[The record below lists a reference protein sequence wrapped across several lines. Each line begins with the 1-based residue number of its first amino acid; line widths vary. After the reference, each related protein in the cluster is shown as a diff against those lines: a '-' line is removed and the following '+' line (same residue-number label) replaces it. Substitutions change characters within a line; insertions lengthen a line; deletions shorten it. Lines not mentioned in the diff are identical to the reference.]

1 MKTSSMAA
9 AAALFLFAAPGF
21 AEDQRP
27 PPDPT
32 TATAT
37 DNSKA
42 MVEEMSKVTAAK
54 DFVTLP
60 PCRTCSRSRP
70 AQMAKKQAASNAASK
85 LGQMLVKDHSA
96 SSTRADEARQGRAK
110 LDVKPPA
117 ALDQRHQVIVD
128 SLKDAKGAGFDTAF
142 AQAQVQ
148 AHQEAIA
155 LFEAY
160 GKNGDNAEL
169 KAFANQGPAE
179 AEGTPRHGPEGRGIG
194 PQRPSKVF
202 DTSAPAEFPAAGACC
217 REQE

>member
-1 MKTSSMAA
+1 MKTTLLAAA

-21 AEDQRP
+21 AEDTAATTKS
-27 PPDPT
+27 T

-37 DNSKA
+37 DNSNA

-54 DFVTLP
+54 DFVTFAAMSDMFEIK
-60 PCRTCSRSRP
+60 TGE
-70 AQMAKKQAASNAASK
+70 MAKKQAASDAARQ

-96 SSTRADEARQGRAK
+96 SSRKLMKLAKAAK

-117 ALDQRHQVIVD
+117 ALDQRHQVIAD
-128 SLKDAKGAGFDTAF
+128 SLKDANGAGFDPAF

-169 KAFANQGPAE
+169 KAFATKGLPKLKKHLAMAQKVE
-179 AEGTPRHGPEGRGIG
+179 A
-194 PQRPSKVF
+194 
-202 DTSAPAEFPAAGACC
+202 SAPKT
-217 REQE
+217 Q